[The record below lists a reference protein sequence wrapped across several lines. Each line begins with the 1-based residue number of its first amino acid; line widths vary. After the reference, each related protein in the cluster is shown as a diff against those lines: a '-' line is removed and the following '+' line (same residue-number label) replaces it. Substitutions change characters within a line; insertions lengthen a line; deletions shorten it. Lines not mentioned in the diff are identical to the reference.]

1 MCPFPRDRRFQ
12 FVVASSMLLTAL
24 AYADLSR
31 STAFAQ
37 ERISTP
43 APSPI
48 RHSLHLS
55 FNGEQPRPL
64 AMVSGDFD
72 EDGVADLVIGYGTV
86 DGGSIA
92 FIRGNR
98 EAIAPKTQA
107 GWLAATKGEY
117 VDAFLQPSKPVVVKA
132 EPSLMVSA
140 DINGDGH
147 LDLVYATKGS
157 SQLQVMFGTGKGTF
171 SPNPTSMT
179 VPGSITT
186 ISSYRPGMPWLGEAI
201 TVGTESSRGDAISI
215 VGYGVSGLK
224 TNATYRLPG
233 APAMLTVALL
243 DSDFVPDTAIV
254 AGGQLLV
261 LHGLNAINGRGRLE
275 TLPLSGVQSVAAG
288 TFFFDR
294 HPLPQLSV
302 LTSGGEVIF
311 LAHQGFNPQPY
322 TPEEIG
328 AARKSQMHGAHA
340 LTLAQQ
346 AGDNGSEPWVEI
358 ERHSEPQLG
367 SSGPGTPIMLRS
379 RMSGSGSDDLVVLN
393 PSQQQQVT
401 ISHKL
406 LPAHTPVAALNRSQS
421 SPSSP
426 SRMSLASLG
435 SSDIVA
441 ALPMRVNTD
450 GRQGLVVLNADS
462 PSPDITVPHANNTFF
477 VNTFTDNAGSS
488 TDPLDSVRCTS
499 GNGEQCTL
507 RDAITYANQDA
518 TDNGTSGSDT
528 IVLQAG
534 TYTLTF
540 QHGVEDA
547 NGSSVTHLEILGSMT
562 IMGSTSGGGTTINAG
577 QNDTV
582 FTINPGQFG
591 SYNPSG
597 DSYVF
602 DATLENLTI
611 ENGKNNDNINTSPTG
626 LANNVGGAINW
637 DAFGSGNLTLSNV
650 IVKNNTVEWG
660 PGGGIWAENSA
671 GGSGTLTITGSTIS
685 NNSTPEQ
692 GGGIYNA
699 SPPAGLSVINS
710 TISNNTASVNVN
722 PSDPG
727 GSDGTDDGGGIYLD
741 ERPAGSGTPAS
752 TISGSTI
759 SSNTANGEGGGIAT
773 FAQLTLTTS
782 VLSGNSS
789 TFASSAGQTGNPEAY
804 EGGGIYSNIINP
816 PELAPSV
823 TSTNFLT
830 NHAYSSGGAIAV
842 GNETAGAGNAFGISL
857 SRIFG
862 NTSTNGVSGLAS
874 GEPTTPGGGNVT
886 AINNWWGCN
895 FGPSSTGHGCD
906 QAAQVA
912 TSNPGTLTVLPY
924 AEFVFS
930 ATSSTTVSIGGNIG
944 LSLTLNTNSSSASI
958 PGAFPAVNNSSYPYS
973 FALTGV
979 TGNAIPNG
987 SFSSTG
993 TGSATLT
1000 PTSTGSGTISAT
1012 FDGQT
1017 DQIGIT
1023 VNTVGTSLA
1032 FSPASPS
1039 YTYGQPTA
1047 ITVQLT
1053 PTNATG
1059 ITASNFAVT
1068 VDGASSLN
1076 SVAFGLTLVSGTE
1089 YQLTGPFNLVSVG
1102 GHTLKVSFSGTA
1114 NYTASNMSVPLTV
1127 GLGLASVGGVVSPPN
1142 PIQGVGGSVLVTVS
1156 PTGTGATP
1164 TGTVSYAFDGGSASA
1179 VSLSSGTASIV
1190 IPAIIAA
1197 GSHSLALTYNGDPN
1211 YGTATNT
1218 VSFTVYGRSQTTFA
1232 SLNATSATIDVLG
1245 FGFTAPSGQLAFT
1258 DTTSSTPVSAPVT
1271 LNTATAKTA
1280 LAPQVTTSTGVNS
1293 LPDWTELGDL
1303 NGDGKLDLITSI
1315 FGTDSVN
1322 VQLGNGDGTFQA
1334 ATSILI
1340 SAGFGP
1346 AESHLVSLRGNGTL
1360 DLIVASFNVNQIAVL
1375 LGNGNGT
1382 FQPPVF
1388 YTVGSLSNTPTSLTT
1403 GDFNHDG
1410 HLDVAVAN
1418 TKNNTISIL
1427 LGNGSGT
1434 LTPSGAPIGVGH
1446 DPEAIR
1452 AGDFNADGYSDLA
1465 VANYGDGT
1473 VTTLL
1478 NNQNGTFTATTIS
1491 VGSGVN
1497 SGPQALAIVGSG
1509 SSLQLAVANYRDNTI
1524 SVLKSNGSGAFG
1536 AQTIVAVGRGPDD
1549 VSFAD
1554 FNGDGNQDLVV
1565 SNYTDGSVDL
1575 LLGSSGG
1582 SYTLVGPFAVGNNP
1596 YSAVVGD
1603 LDLDGTPDVVVS
1615 NCFSNNTGVLRSGTQ
1630 ISVPYT
1636 GLGLVPG
1643 DNLHAVYTP
1652 DGASKYGT
1660 STSANVTAP

>member
-24 AYADLSR
+24 ACTDLSR

-37 ERISTP
+37 VRLNAP
-43 APSPI
+43 AQSQIP
-48 RHSLHLS
+48 HSLHLAFS
-55 FNGEQPRPL
+55 GEQPRPL

-107 GWLAATKGEY
+107 GWLAATRGEY
-117 VDAFLQPSKPVVVKA
+117 VDAFLQASKPIIVKA

-140 DINGDGH
+140 DVNGDGH

-157 SQLQVMFGTGKGTF
+157 SQLQVMFGTGNGTF
-171 SPNPTSMT
+171 SPKTASIT
-179 VPGSITT
+179 VPGSITAL
-186 ISSYRPGMPWLGEAI
+186 SSYRPGMPWLGEAI

-215 VGYGVSGLK
+215 VGYGASGLT

-233 APAMLTVALL
+233 APSILTVALL

-261 LHGLNAINGRGRLE
+261 LHGINAINGKGRLE
-275 TLPLSGVQSVAAG
+275 TLPISGVESVAAG
-288 TFFFDR
+288 SFFFDR
-294 HPLPQLSV
+294 HVLPQLSV
-302 LTSGGEVIF
+302 LASGGEVIF

-322 TPEEIG
+322 TPEEI
-328 AARKSQMHGAHA
+328 AAERKSLMHGAHA

-346 AGDNGSEPWVEI
+346 AGDNGSAPWVEI
-358 ERHSEPQLG
+358 ERHSESQLA
-367 SSGPGTPIMLRS
+367 SSGPGTSLMLRA

-393 PSQQQQVT
+393 PSRQQRVT

-406 LPAHTPVAALNRSQS
+406 LPARTPVAALNRSQGNPFS
-421 SPSSP
+421 
-426 SRMSLASLG
+426 ASHVNSASIG

-441 ALPMRVNTD
+441 AIPMRVNTD
-450 GRQGLVVLNADS
+450 GRQGLVVLNADN
-462 PSPDITVPHANNTFF
+462 PSPDITVPHANNTFY
-477 VNTFTDNAGSS
+477 VNTFADNSGSS
-488 TDPLDSVRCTS
+488 TDPIDTVRCTN

-507 RDAITYANQDA
+507 RDAITYANQDES
-518 TDNGTSGSDT
+518 DNSTSGSDT
-528 IVLQAG
+528 IILQAG

-540 QHGVEDA
+540 QKGVEDA
-547 NGSSVTHLEILGSMT
+547 NTNLLTHLEILGPMT
-562 IMGSTSGGGTTINAG
+562 IMGSTSGGGTTIDAG

-582 FTINPGQFG
+582 FTINPGPFG
-591 SYNPSG
+591 SYNPGGASF
-597 DSYVF
+597 VF

-611 ENGKNNDNINTSPTG
+611 ENGKNTDNMNNNG
-626 LANNVGGAINW
+626 NANNVGGAINW
-637 DAFGSGNLTLSNV
+637 DAFGTGNLTLSNV
-650 IVKNNTVEWG
+650 IVKNNSVEWG
-660 PGGGIWAENSA
+660 PGGGVWAENSA
-671 GGSGTLTITGSTIS
+671 GGGSGTLTVTGSTIES
-685 NNSTPEQ
+685 NSTPED
-692 GGGIYNA
+692 GGGIYMA
-699 SPPAGLSVINS
+699 SPPSALSVINS
-710 TISNNTASVNVN
+710 TISSNTASVNVN
-722 PSDPG
+722 LSDTG
-727 GSDGTDDGGGIYLD
+727 GSDGVDDGGAIFLD
-741 ERPAGSGTPAS
+741 ERPSGSGTPVS

-759 SSNTANGEGGGIAT
+759 SSNTANGFGGAIAA

-789 TFASSAGQTGNPEAY
+789 TFATSAGQTANPDSY
-804 EGGGIYSNIINP
+804 EGGGIYSNIGP
-816 PELAPSV
+816 PELAPTI
-823 TSTNFLT
+823 TSTNFLS
-830 NHAYSSGGAIAV
+830 NHAYTSGGAIAV
-842 GNETAGAGNAFGISL
+842 GNDTVANGNGLGISL

-874 GEPTTPGGGNVT
+874 GEPTTPGGGTVT
-886 AINNWWGCN
+886 ATNNWWGCN
-895 FGPSSTGHGCD
+895 FGPSSSGHGCD
-906 QAAQVA
+906 QAAQVG
-912 TSNPGTLTVLPY
+912 TTGLGTLTVLPY
-924 AEFVFS
+924 AEFLFS
-930 ATSSTTVSIGGNIG
+930 ATTSTTVSVGGNIG
-944 LSLTLNTNSSSASI
+944 LALTLNTNSSSASI
-958 PGAFPAVNNSSYPYS
+958 PGAFPAVNNSNYTYS

-1000 PTSTGSGTISAT
+1000 PTSTGAGTISAT

-1032 FSPASPS
+1032 IAPSSPS

-1059 ITASNFAVT
+1059 ITASDFAVT
-1068 VDGASSLN
+1068 VDGASSLD
-1076 SVAFGLTLVSGTE
+1076 SVAFGVTLVSGTE
-1089 YQLTGPFNLVSVG
+1089 YQLTGPFNLVGPG
-1102 GHTLKVSFSGTA
+1102 GHTLKVTFSGTTD
-1114 NYTASNMSVPLTV
+1114 YVTSNMSVPLTV
-1127 GLGLASVGGVVSPPN
+1127 GLGSASIGGVVSPPN

-1164 TGTVSYAFDGGSASA
+1164 TGTVSYAFDGGSAST
-1179 VSLSSGTASIV
+1179 VSLSGGTVSIV

-1211 YGTATNT
+1211 YGIAVNT

-1258 DTTSSTPVSAPVT
+1258 DTTSGTPVSAPVT

-1303 NGDGKLDLITSI
+1303 NGDGKLDLVTSI

-1334 ATSILI
+1334 ATTVLI

-1382 FQPPVF
+1382 FQPPAF
-1388 YTVGSLSNTPTSLTT
+1388 YTVGSSGNTPTSLTT

-1410 HLDVAVAN
+1410 NLDVAVAN
-1418 TKNNTISIL
+1418 TGDNTISIL

-1434 LTPSGAPIGVGH
+1434 LTASGAPIGVGH

-1465 VANYGDGT
+1465 VANYRDGT

-1478 NNQNGTFTATTIS
+1478 NNKNGTFTATTIS

-1509 SSLQLAVANYRDNTI
+1509 SSLQLAVANYRDNTV

-1554 FNGDGNQDLVV
+1554 FNGDSIEDLVV

-1582 SYTLVGPFAVGNNP
+1582 SYTVVGPFTVGNNP
-1596 YSAVVGD
+1596 YSATVGD
-1603 LDLDGTPDVVVS
+1603 LDQDGTPDLVVS

-1643 DNLHAVYTP
+1643 DTLHAVYTP

-1660 STSANVTAP
+1660 STSANETAP

>member
-1 MCPFPRDRRFQ
+1 MCSFPQDKRFQ
-12 FVVASSMLLTAL
+12 WIVASTVLFTSVGFT
-24 AYADLSR
+24 DLSLG
-31 STAFAQ
+31 TAFAQ
-37 ERISTP
+37 ERINTP
-43 APSPI
+43 VLSPI
-48 RHSLHLS
+48 RHSLHLAI
-55 FNGEQPRPL
+55 NGEQPRPL

-117 VDAFLQPSKPVVVKA
+117 VDAFQQSSKAIVVKV

-140 DINGDGH
+140 DVDGDGH

-171 SPNPTSMT
+171 SPKTASIT
-179 VPGSITT
+179 VPGSIATL
-186 ISSYRPGMPWLGEAI
+186 SSYRPGMPWLGEAI
-201 TVGTESSRGDAISI
+201 TVGAESSRGNTISI
-215 VGYGVSGLK
+215 VGYGASGLE

-233 APAMLTVALL
+233 APSMLAVAQL

-288 TFFFDR
+288 AFFFDR
-294 HPLPQLSV
+294 HLLPQLSV
-302 LTSGGEVIF
+302 LTSGGEVTF

-322 TPEEIG
+322 TPEEIA

-358 ERHSEPQLG
+358 ERHSEPQLAF
-367 SSGPGTPIMLRS
+367 SGPGTPIMLRS

-393 PSQQQQVT
+393 PSRQQQVT

-406 LPAHTPVAALNRSQS
+406 LAAHTSAAALNRSQGNPFS
-421 SPSSP
+421 A
-426 SRMSLASLG
+426 SRLSLGSIG

-441 ALPMRVNTD
+441 ALPMRVNAD
-450 GRQGLVVLNADS
+450 GRQGLVILNADNL
-462 PSPDITVPHANNTFF
+462 SPDITLPHANNTFF

-488 TDPLDSVRCTS
+488 TDPIDSVRCTS

-528 IVLQAG
+528 IILQAG

-547 NGSSVTHLEILGSMT
+547 NTNLLTHLEILGSMT
-562 IMGSTSGGGTTINAG
+562 IMGSTSGGGTIINAG

-582 FTINPGQFG
+582 FTINPGPFG

-597 DSYVF
+597 DSYLF

-611 ENGKNNDNINTSPTG
+611 ENGKNTNNINNNG

-650 IVKNNTVEWG
+650 IVKNNSVEWG
-660 PGGGIWAENSA
+660 PGGGIWAENSSG

-692 GGGIYNA
+692 GGGIYIA
-699 SPPAGLSVINS
+699 SAPTGLSITNS
-710 TISNNTASVNVN
+710 TISSNTASVNVN
-722 PSDPG
+722 LSDTG
-727 GSDGTDDGGGIYLD
+727 GSDGVDDGGAIYIT
-741 ERPAGSGTPAS
+741 ERPTPSGTPAS

-759 SSNTANGEGGGIAT
+759 SSNTANGAGGAIAT

-782 VLSGNSS
+782 VLSGNSA
-789 TFASSAGQTGNPEAY
+789 TFATSAGQSGSPEAY
-804 EGGGIYSNIINP
+804 EGGAIYSNIAN
-816 PELAPSV
+816 PELTPSI
-823 TSTNFLT
+823 TSTNFLG
-830 NHAYSSGGAIAV
+830 NHAYTSGGAIAV
-842 GNETAGAGNAFGISL
+842 GNETALNGNGLGISL

-874 GEPTTPGGGNVT
+874 GEPTTPGGGTVT
-886 AINNWWGCN
+886 ATNNWWGCN
-895 FGPSSTGHGCD
+895 FGPSVSGHGCD
-906 QAAQVA
+906 LAAQVA
-912 TSNPGTLTVLPY
+912 SSNPGTLAVLPY
-924 AEFVFS
+924 AEFLFS
-930 ATSSTTVSIGGNIG
+930 ATSSTTIAIGGSVN

-958 PGAFPAVNNSSYPYS
+958 PGAFPAVNNSNYPYS

-987 SFSSTG
+987 TFSSTG

-1000 PTSTGSGTISAT
+1000 PTSTGAGTISAT

-1032 FSPASPS
+1032 FAPSSPS
-1039 YTYGQPTA
+1039 YTYGQPSA

-1059 ITASNFAVT
+1059 ITAGNFAVT

-1102 GHTLKVSFSGTA
+1102 GHTLKVNFLGTT

-1127 GLGLASVGGVVSPPN
+1127 GLGSASVGGVVSPPN

-1164 TGTVSYAFDGGSASA
+1164 TGTVSYAFDGGTASA

-1197 GSHSLALTYNGDPN
+1197 GNHSLALTYNGDPN

-1232 SLNATSATIDVLG
+1232 SLNSSSATIDVLG

-1258 DTTSSTPVSAPVT
+1258 DTTSSNPVAAPVT
-1271 LNTATAKTA
+1271 LNPATATTA
-1280 LAPQVTTSTGVNS
+1280 LAPQVTTSTGTNS

-1303 NGDGKLDLITSI
+1303 NGDGKLDLVTSL
-1315 FGTDSVN
+1315 FQTDSVS

-1334 ATSILI
+1334 ATTVLI
-1340 SAGFGP
+1340 AAGFGP

-1382 FQPPVF
+1382 FQPPAF
-1388 YTVGSLSNTPTSLTT
+1388 YTVGSSSNTPTSLTT

-1418 TKNNTISIL
+1418 TKDNTISIL
-1427 LGNGSGT
+1427 LGNSSGT
-1434 LTPSGAPIGVGH
+1434 LTASGTPISVGH

-1465 VANYGDGT
+1465 VANYRDGT

-1509 SSLQLAVANYRDNTI
+1509 GSLQLAVANYRNNTV
-1524 SVLKSNGSGAFG
+1524 SVLKSNGNGTFG

-1554 FNGDGNQDLVV
+1554 FNGDGFQDLVV

-1582 SYTLVGPFAVGNNP
+1582 SYTLVGPFTVGNNP

-1615 NCFSNNTGVLRSGTQ
+1615 NCFSNNTGVLRSGKQ

-1636 GLGLVPG
+1636 GLSMTPG
-1643 DNLHAVYTP
+1643 DTLHAVYTP

-1660 STSANVTAP
+1660 STSASVTAP

>member
-1 MCPFPRDRRFQ
+1 
-12 FVVASSMLLTAL
+12 
-24 AYADLSR
+24 
-31 STAFAQ
+31 
-37 ERISTP
+37 
-43 APSPI
+43 
-48 RHSLHLS
+48 
-55 FNGEQPRPL
+55 
-64 AMVSGDFD
+64 MVSGDFD
-72 EDGVADLVIGYGTV
+72 EDGVADLVIGYGTGN
-86 DGGSIA
+86 GGSIA
-92 FIRGNR
+92 FIRGNS
-98 EAIAPKTQA
+98 EAIAPRTQA
-107 GWLAATKGEY
+107 GWIAATKGEY
-117 VDAFLQPSKPVVVKA
+117 VDAFLQGSKPVVVKA
-132 EPSLMVSA
+132 EPSLMLSA
-140 DINGDGH
+140 DVNGDGH

-157 SQLQVMFGTGKGTF
+157 SQLQVMFGTGNGTF
-171 SPNPTSMT
+171 SPKTASIT

-186 ISSYRPGMPWLGEAI
+186 LSSYRPGMPWLGEAI

-215 VGYGVSGLK
+215 VGYDASGLK
-224 TNATYRLPG
+224 ADAIYRLPG
-233 APAMLTVALL
+233 APTMLTVALL

-261 LHGLNAINGRGRLE
+261 LHGLNAINGKGRLE
-275 TLPLSGVQSVAAG
+275 TLPIGGVESVTAG
-288 TFFFDR
+288 SFFFDR
-294 HPLPQLSV
+294 HLLPQLSV

-322 TPEEIG
+322 TPEEIA

-340 LTLAQQ
+340 PTLAQQ
-346 AGDNGSEPWVEI
+346 AGDTGSAPWVEI
-358 ERHSEPQLG
+358 ERHSESQLA
-367 SSGPGTPIMLRS
+367 SSGSGTPVMLRS

-393 PSQQQQVT
+393 PSSQQQVT

-406 LPAHTPVAALNRSQS
+406 LPAHTPVAALDRSQRYPFS
-421 SPSSP
+421 S
-426 SRMSLASLG
+426 SRVSLGSIG

-450 GRQGLVVLNADS
+450 GRQGLVVLNANN
-462 PSPDITVPHANNTFF
+462 PSPDITVPHANNTFY
-477 VNTFTDNAGSS
+477 VNTFTDNTGSS
-488 TDPLDSVRCTS
+488 TDPIDSVRCTN

-518 TDNGTSGSDT
+518 TDNGTTGSDT
-528 IVLQAG
+528 IILQAG

-540 QHGVEDA
+540 QRGVEDA
-547 NGSSVTHLEILGSMT
+547 NNNLVTHLEILGSMT

-582 FTINPGQFG
+582 FTINPGPFG

-597 DSYVF
+597 DSYLF

-611 ENGKNNDNINTSPTG
+611 ENGKNTDNLNNNAN
-626 LANNVGGAINW
+626 ANNVGGAINW
-637 DAFGSGNLTLSNV
+637 DAFGSGNLILSNV
-650 IVKNNTVEWG
+650 IVENNSVDWG
-660 PGGGIWAENSA
+660 PGGGIWAENSSG
-671 GGSGTLTITGSTIS
+671 GGSGTLTVTGSTIES
-685 NNSTPEQ
+685 NSTSED

-699 SPPAGLSVINS
+699 SPPAALSVINS
-710 TISNNTASVNVN
+710 TISSNTASVNVN
-722 PSDPG
+722 LSDTG
-727 GSDGTDDGGGIYLD
+727 GADGDDDGGAIFLD
-741 ERPAGSGTPAS
+741 DRPAGSGTPAS

-759 SSNTANGEGGGIAT
+759 SSNTANGAGGAIAT

-789 TFASSAGQTGNPEAY
+789 TFATSAGQSGSPDAY
-804 EGGGIYSNIINP
+804 EGGGIYSNIAS
-816 PELAPSV
+816 PELAPSI
-823 TSTNFLT
+823 TSTNFLG
-830 NHAYSSGGAIAV
+830 NHAYTSGGAIAV
-842 GNETAGAGNAFGISL
+842 GNGTSGNGLGISL

-874 GEPTTPGGGNVT
+874 GEPTTPGGGTVT
-886 AINNWWGCN
+886 ATNNWWGCN

-906 QAAQVA
+906 QAAQVG
-912 TSNPGTLTVLPY
+912 TTGLGTLTVLPY
-924 AEFVFS
+924 AEFLFS
-930 ATSSTTVSIGGNIG
+930 ATTSTTISIGGSVD

-958 PGAFPAVNNSSYPYS
+958 PGAFPAVSNSNYTYS

-987 SFSSTG
+987 TFSSTG

-1000 PTSTGSGTISAT
+1000 PTDTGAGTISAT

-1032 FSPASPS
+1032 ISPSSPS

-1059 ITASNFAVT
+1059 ITASDFAVT
-1068 VDGASSLN
+1068 VDGASSLD

-1089 YQLTGPFNLVSVG
+1089 YQLTGPFNLVSPG
-1102 GHTLKVSFSGTA
+1102 SHTLKVTFSGTT
-1114 NYTASNMSVPLTV
+1114 NYTTSNTSVPLTV
-1127 GLGLASVGGVVSPPN
+1127 GLGSASVGGVVSPPN

-1164 TGTVSYAFDGGSASA
+1164 TGTVTYAFDGGTASV

-1197 GSHSLALTYNGDPN
+1197 GSHSLALTYSGDPN
-1211 YGTATNT
+1211 YGTSTNT
-1218 VSFTVYGRSQTTFA
+1218 VSFTVYGRSQTFFA
-1232 SLNATSATIDVLG
+1232 SLNSSSATIDVLG

-1258 DTTSSTPVSAPVT
+1258 DTTSGNPVSAPVT
-1271 LNTATAKTA
+1271 LNTATATTA

-1303 NGDGKLDLITSI
+1303 NGDGKLDLVTSL
-1315 FGTDSVN
+1315 FQTDSVS

-1334 ATSILI
+1334 ATTVLI

-1346 AESHLVSLRGNGTL
+1346 AECHLVSLRGNGTL

-1382 FQPPVF
+1382 FQPPAF
-1388 YTVGSLSNTPTSLTT
+1388 YTVGTSSNTPTSLTT

-1410 HLDVAVAN
+1410 KLDVAVAN
-1418 TKNNTISIL
+1418 TGDNTISIL
-1427 LGNGSGT
+1427 TGNGSGA
-1434 LTPSGAPIGVGH
+1434 LVVSGTPIGVGH

-1465 VANYGDGT
+1465 VANYRDGT

-1478 NNQNGTFTATTIS
+1478 NNQNGTFTATTVS

-1497 SGPQALAIVGSG
+1497 SGPQALAVIGSG
-1509 SSLQLAVANYRDNTI
+1509 SSLQLAVANYRDNTV

-1554 FNGDGNQDLVV
+1554 FNGDGIEDLVV

-1582 SYTLVGPFAVGNNP
+1582 SYTRVGPFTVGNNP
-1596 YSAVVGD
+1596 YSAAVGD
-1603 LDLDGTPDVVVS
+1603 LDLDGTPDLVVS

-1636 GLGLVPG
+1636 GLSMTPG
-1643 DNLHAVYTP
+1643 DTLHAVYTP

>member
-1 MCPFPRDRRFQ
+1 MHPFFTDTRSQ
-12 FVVASSMLLTAL
+12 CIVASSMLFTAF
-24 AYADLSR
+24 ACTDLSR
-31 STAFAQ
+31 SVAFAQ
-37 ERISTP
+37 EHVSAP
-43 APSPI
+43 ALSET
-48 RHSLHLS
+48 RHTLHLA
-55 FNGEQPRPL
+55 FNGRQPRPL

-72 EDGVADLVIGYGTV
+72 EDGIADLVIGYGTV

-107 GWLAATKGEY
+107 GWLAAARGEY
-117 VDAFLQPSKPVVVKA
+117 VDAFQQSSKPVVVKA

-140 DINGDGH
+140 DVNGDGH

-157 SQLQVMFGTGKGTF
+157 NLLQVMFGTGKGTF
-171 SPNPTSMT
+171 FPKTASITA
-179 VPGSITT
+179 PGSITT
-186 ISSYRPGMPWLGEAI
+186 LSSYRPGMPWLGEAI
-201 TVGTESSRGDAISI
+201 TVGAESSRGDTISI
-215 VGYGVSGLK
+215 VGYGASGLK
-224 TNATYRLPG
+224 TNATYKLPG
-233 APAMLTVALL
+233 APTMLTVAQL

-261 LHGLNAINGRGRLE
+261 LHGLNSINGRGKLE
-275 TLPLSGVQSVAAG
+275 TLPISGVQSVAAG
-288 TFFFDR
+288 SFFFDR
-294 HPLPQLSV
+294 HVLPQLSV
-302 LTSGGEVIF
+302 LTSGGEVTF
-311 LAHQGFNPQPY
+311 LAHQGFNPVPY
-322 TPEEIG
+322 TPEEIA

-358 ERHSEPQLG
+358 ERHSEPQLA

-379 RMSGSGSDDLVVLN
+379 RMSGNGTDDLVVLN
-393 PSQQQQVT
+393 PSRQQRVT

-406 LPAHTPVAALNRSQS
+406 LATHTPLAALNRSQH
-421 SPSSP
+421 SPSFP
-426 SRMSLASLG
+426 SRVSLANLG

-441 ALPMRVNTD
+441 ALPMRVNAD
-450 GRQGLVVLNADS
+450 GRQGLVVLNADN

-477 VNTFTDNAGSS
+477 VNTFTDNTGSS
-488 TDPLDSVRCTS
+488 TDPIDSVRCTS

-518 TDNGTSGSDT
+518 ADNGTSGSDT
-528 IVLQAG
+528 IILQPG

-540 QHGVEDA
+540 QHGVTDP
-547 NGSSVTHLEILGSMT
+547 NGSLMTHLEILGSMT
-562 IMGSTSGGGTTINAG
+562 IMGSTSGVGTTINAG

-582 FTINPGQFG
+582 FSINPGLFG
-591 SYNPSG
+591 SYNPTG
-597 DSYVF
+597 DSYLF

-611 ENGKNNDNINTSPTG
+611 ENGKNANNINTDPNS
-626 LANNVGGAINW
+626 NNVGGAINW
-637 DAFGSGNLTLSNV
+637 DAFGSGNLTLNNV
-650 IVKNNTVEWG
+650 VVKNNSVDWG
-660 PGGGIWAENSA
+660 GGGGIWAENSSG
-671 GGSGTLTITGSTIS
+671 GGSGTLIITGSTIS

-692 GGGIYNA
+692 GGGIYIA
-699 SPPAGLSVINS
+699 FPPVELSVTNS
-710 TISNNTASVNVN
+710 TISSNTASVNVN
-722 PSDPG
+722 PSDAG
-727 GSDGTDDGGGIYLD
+727 GSDGVDDGGALYLT
-741 ERPAGSGTPAS
+741 ERPSGSGTPAS

-759 SSNTANGEGGGIAT
+759 SSNTANGAGGAIAA

-789 TFASSAGQTGNPEAY
+789 TFATSGGQTGSPDAY
-804 EGGGIYSNIINP
+804 EGGGIYSNIAN
-816 PELAPSV
+816 PELAPSI
-823 TSTNFLT
+823 TSTNFLG
-830 NHAYSSGGAIAV
+830 NHAYTSGGAIAV
-842 GNETAGAGNAFGISL
+842 GNETALNGNAFGISL

-874 GEPTTPGGGNVT
+874 GEPTTAGGGNVT
-886 AINNWWGCN
+886 ATNNWWGCN
-895 FGPSSTGHGCD
+895 FGPSSSGHGCD

-912 TSNPGTLTVLPY
+912 ASNPGTLTVLPY
-924 AEFVFS
+924 AEFLFS
-930 ATSSTTVSIGGNIG
+930 ATSSTTIALGGNIG
-944 LSLTLNTNSSSASI
+944 LSLTLNTNSSNASI
-958 PGAFPAVNNSSYPYS
+958 PGAFPAVNNSNYPYS

-1017 DQIGIT
+1017 DPIAIT

-1059 ITASNFAVT
+1059 ITASSFAVT

-1102 GHTLKVSFSGTA
+1102 GHTLKVSFLGTT
-1114 NYTASNMSVPLTV
+1114 NYTASNTSVPLTV
-1127 GLGLASVGGVVSPPN
+1127 GLGSASIGGVVSPPN
-1142 PIQGVGGSVLVTVS
+1142 PIQGIGGSVLVTVS

-1164 TGTVSYAFDGGSASA
+1164 TGTVSYAFDGGSASV

-1211 YGTATNT
+1211 YGIATNT

-1232 SLNATSATIDVLG
+1232 SLNSSSATINVLG

-1258 DTTSSTPVSAPVT
+1258 DTTSGSPVSAPVT

-1280 LAPQVTTSTGVNS
+1280 LAPQVTTSTGANS

-1303 NGDGKLDLITSI
+1303 NGDGKLDLVTSL
-1315 FGTDSVN
+1315 FQTDSVS

-1334 ATSILI
+1334 ATTVLI

-1360 DLIVASFNVNQIAVL
+1360 DLIVGSFNVNKFAVL

-1382 FQPPVF
+1382 FQSPVF
-1388 YTVGSLSNTPTSLTT
+1388 YTVGTSSNTPTSLTA

-1410 HLDVAVAN
+1410 KLDVAVAN
-1418 TKNNTISIL
+1418 TGNNTISIL
-1427 LGNGSGT
+1427 TGDGSGV
-1434 LTPSGAPIGVGH
+1434 LTAFGAPIAVGH
-1446 DPEAIR
+1446 EPEAVR
-1452 AGDFNADGYSDLA
+1452 AGDFNADGFSDLA
-1465 VANYGDGT
+1465 VANYRDGT

-1509 SSLQLAVANYRDNTI
+1509 SSLQLAVANYRNNTV

-1554 FNGDGNQDLVV
+1554 FNGDGIQDLVV

-1575 LLGSSGG
+1575 LLGSAGG
-1582 SYTLVGPFAVGNNP
+1582 SYTLVGPFTVGNNP

-1603 LDLDGTPDVVVS
+1603 LDLDGTPDVIVS

-1636 GLGLVPG
+1636 GLSMTPG
-1643 DNLHAVYTP
+1643 DTLHAVYTP